1 MLKITC
7 VQSIEYNLQLIPTMN
22 QLSEED
28 IQKMDIILSEGKANV
43 NFVNRI
49 DGKLYTLNTKKES
62 IVLKRLCRPEI
73 WKQFGF
79 SNIEPEPIVKSRQFS
94 KKYWLYA
101 AGSQCSMPY
110 ISHDQANQIPPH
122 GTLTQLTIILNW
134 VTINDDAALL
144 RRKLTTEKQ
153 ELSLEIAAIDLAF
166 RSLMKNLLSQRYPL
180 IFSPNYQEKLQSI
193 TKYIPTISNS
203 IARIIRNSPNDEFRS
218 QTNKHIQE
226 TRDRVN
232 LSFPLQQDI
241 KDQNLTSKRIRNIL
255 ENGLYT
261 IAKDINVPTTSFVE
275 HSSSDEEVLDSR
287 IEEREA
293 AKSRKSSDLKQKT
306 KVTHD
311 VPEADFDVSY
321 QTNDTD
327 YDLSVNLESEDNESL
342 FDNDDMNIIEKV
354 LDVDDVESMFD
365 EFEDNQNLVEEELE
379 QSSDSENYENF
390 WDEEDIQFL
399 FGIKDTTTMN
409 TCNEYTTKFS
419 QKDNIDNDIDLLD
432 YDSFEEEDMH
442 DIDSDLES
450 PNKRN
455 NLNVMS
461 SHLRPKS
468 PFRDKTNDLFQGRE
482 IYDSKSQYFL
492 NEKNQDSEDTFFDTM
507 F

>member
-1 MLKITC
+1 
-7 VQSIEYNLQLIPTMN
+7 
-22 QLSEED
+22 
-28 IQKMDIILSEGKANV
+28 
-43 NFVNRI
+43 
-49 DGKLYTLNTKKES
+49 
-62 IVLKRLCRPEI
+62 
-73 WKQFGF
+73 
-79 SNIEPEPIVKSRQFS
+79 
-94 KKYWLYA
+94 
-101 AGSQCSMPY
+101 
-110 ISHDQANQIPPH
+110 
-122 GTLTQLTIILNW
+122 
-134 VTINDDAALL
+134 
-144 RRKLTTEKQ
+144 
-153 ELSLEIAAIDLAF
+153 
-166 RSLMKNLLSQRYPL
+166 
-180 IFSPNYQEKLQSI
+180 
-193 TKYIPTISNS
+193 
-203 IARIIRNSPNDEFRS
+203 
-218 QTNKHIQE
+218 
-226 TRDRVN
+226 
-232 LSFPLQQDI
+232 
-241 KDQNLTSKRIRNIL
+241 
-255 ENGLYT
+255 
-261 IAKDINVPTTSFVE
+261 
-275 HSSSDEEVLDSR
+275 
-287 IEEREA
+287 
-293 AKSRKSSDLKQKT
+293 LKQKT